1 MLTKRGGFAVQQQ
14 YREQGRIGRPH
25 PTKQLKKA
33 TVRKEDK
40 DRGEPKKHPNG
51 Y

>member
-1 MLTKRGGFAVQQQ
+1 VALPSSNNIVNKAGSDV
-14 YREQGRIGRPH
+14 H